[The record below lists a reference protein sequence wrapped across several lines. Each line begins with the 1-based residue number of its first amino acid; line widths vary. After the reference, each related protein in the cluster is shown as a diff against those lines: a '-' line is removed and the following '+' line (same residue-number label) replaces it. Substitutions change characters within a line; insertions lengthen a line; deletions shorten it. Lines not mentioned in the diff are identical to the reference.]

1 METEDLITDE
11 AAAEFLHIS
20 KGTLAQWRYLGTG
33 PRYFKVGRKILYRRS
48 TLVEWLEAQERQ
60 GTAEVPA

>member
-11 AAAEFLHIS
+11 AAAQVLHVS

-33 PRYFKVGRKILYRRS
+33 PRYFKVGRRILYSRS
-48 TLVEWLEAQERQ
+48 RLSAWLSEQERQ
-60 GTAEVPA
+60 GTAEATA